1 MPRPRKKRSVHRPP
15 LFTEFKPA
23 GVPSRE
29 LETLE
34 LALDEFEALRL
45 ADYLGLDHAES
56 ADQMEISRPTFS
68 RLIESARAK
77 VARLLVEGKHL
88 RIDGGDIHF
97 RGNLI
102 RCHECGHMFT
112 TSIDDELG
120 HCPNCGSARLIDL
133 AGGFGHG
140 QCCRRHQRRQ
150 GR

>member
-15 LFTEFKPA
+15 LFAEFKPI
-23 GVPSRE
+23 GVPASE
-29 LETLE
+29 LESLA

-68 RLIESARAK
+68 RLVEAARHKLASF
-77 VARLLVEGKHL
+77 LIEGKHL
-88 RIDGGDIHF
+88 QIDGGDIHF

-102 RCHECGHMFT
+102 QCQQCGHMFNMT
-112 TSIDDELG
+112 FDVDPVQ
-120 HCPNCGSARLIDL
+120 CPHCGSGRLVDL

-140 QCCRRHQRRQ
+140 NCCQRHHR
-150 GR
+150 GRGR